1 MSASKIAV
9 AIPDHLFTHPAY
21 RALLPTERVILIEL
35 LALAKRVGT
44 DEPVV
49 CSVAMA
55 ANMANVK
62 RSVAGRALLGLR
74 KKGFIAIVNPD
85 KTWRGATAGIAAEY
99 RITCLPY
106 QRDPPTADYNR
117 LHWKAVDQSAPPPL
131 ESSLSNAPS
140 RMFETASF
148 GPERGTANGKFA
160 PMSPPNGTV
169 PRKPLKSLDENMAKS
184 GQTEFE
190 PSPQGDGTV
199 PPAGRSEPAKLRWG
213 KPVVRELTGAEAIS
227 RRNEI
232 CSADGDA
239 KLAVPARRT
248 IESPTPNAPGSSL
261 IH

>member
-21 RALLPTERVILIEL
+21 RALPPTERVILIEL

-62 RSVAGRALLGLR
+62 RSVAARALLSLR
-74 KKGFIAIVNPD
+74 KRGFIAIVNPD
-85 KTWRGATAGIAAEY
+85 KTWRGATAGVAAEY

-106 QRDPPTADYNR
+106 QGEPPSAEYNL
-117 LHWKAVDQSAPPPL
+117 LHWKAVDASAPTPP
-131 ESSLSNAPS
+131 ETSLSNAPP
-140 RMFETASF
+140 RTFETASD

-160 PMSPPNGTV
+160 HMSPPSGTV
-169 PRKPLKSLDENMAKS
+169 PYKPLKSLEANVSKS
-184 GQTEFE
+184 GRTEFE
-190 PSPQGDGTV
+190 PSPQRHATV

-248 IESPTPNAPGSSL
+248 IESPTRNAPGSSL
-261 IH
+261 VH